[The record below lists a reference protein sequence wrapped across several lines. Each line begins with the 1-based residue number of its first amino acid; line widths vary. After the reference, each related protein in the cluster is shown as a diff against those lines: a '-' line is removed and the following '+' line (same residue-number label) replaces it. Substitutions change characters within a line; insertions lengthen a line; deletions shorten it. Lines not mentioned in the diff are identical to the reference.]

1 MSNEMLKYFMI
12 GIGALFAVIVIAFLI
27 IKKKS
32 ENSEIAQIR
41 KLREGTKE
49 KSFSSEVMYQK
60 LYVFYLKTP
69 FFKRYLLKLRRRL
82 AIINVDDEYLTRKQA
97 SKILT
102 NTMLIVLPLAVAI
115 IAITKNNTLLMTM
128 LLIFELFMIDTFIDG
143 MVDKLDNKLLKE
155 QIDFFSEIRH
165 AYHEFN
171 MVEEAIYQVAQ
182 DDDKPE
188 MSRQAE
194 KIYEVLIS
202 NDPESEL
209 EKYYDV
215 APNSYLK
222 EFAGVSYLT
231 KEFGDRKIDN
241 SSLYLKNLNN
251 ITQEMQLEILKRDK
265 LDYTFQ
271 SLAVISIVPML
282 FIEPIKNWSVSQFSF
297 TEAFYNGRNGMLV
310 QILLLIITFIC
321 YILTRKLKDNGST
334 AMNTKNTENPWQE
347 KLYRK
352 KPIKKSKSL

>member
-12 GIGALFAVIVIAFLI
+12 GISALFAVIVIAFLI

-194 KIYEVLIS
+194 KYM
-202 NDPESEL
+202 
-209 EKYYDV
+209 K
-215 APNSYLK
+215 
-222 EFAGVSYLT
+222 F
-231 KEFGDRKIDN
+231 
-241 SSLYLKNLNN
+241 
-251 ITQEMQLEILKRDK
+251 
-265 LDYTFQ
+265 
-271 SLAVISIVPML
+271 
-282 FIEPIKNWSVSQFSF
+282 
-297 TEAFYNGRNGMLV
+297 
-310 QILLLIITFIC
+310 
-321 YILTRKLKDNGST
+321 
-334 AMNTKNTENPWQE
+334 
-347 KLYRK
+347 
-352 KPIKKSKSL
+352 